1 VCWWAARVVPGF
13 EGVHQSVGAHS
24 KKQLLVKDSGADAYG
39 ACTAGLPGQ
48 ALLHFH
54 FARFPK
60 YPE

>member
-54 FARFPK
+54 
-60 YPE
+60 